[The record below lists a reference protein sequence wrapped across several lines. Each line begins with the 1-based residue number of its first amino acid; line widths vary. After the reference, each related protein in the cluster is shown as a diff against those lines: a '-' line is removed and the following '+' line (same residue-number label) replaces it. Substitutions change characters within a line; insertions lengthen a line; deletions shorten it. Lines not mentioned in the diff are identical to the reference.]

1 MILLSIIAGICELI
15 GGWILGT
22 KKRFGFI
29 LFATG
34 GLCWIVVG
42 IVKTLPGLLIVCIPS
57 LFINIRNYRRWG
69 KNENK

>member
-1 MILLSIIAGICELI
+1 MILLNIIAGICELI

-42 IVKTLPGLLIVCIPS
+42 IVKTLPGLLIVCIQVYS
-57 LFINIRNYRRWG
+57 LTFEIIEDGG